1 MPIFQKLLCRFKHP
15 RSLPEEIGKDLGV
28 QILYNQISFQECID
42 YLTSPE
48 HRSKNLKKFMPRKEA
63 EAKFHFAIRKELFKN
78 NSLFSYHVYHGWL
91 AFDLVFDESDRLRRV
106 YMQHQSLKESTDEG
120 IEIELN
126 TLD

>member
-1 MPIFQKLLCRFKHP
+1 MPSLQKFLCRFKHP

-63 EAKFHFAIRKELFKN
+63 EEKFHFARRKERFKN
-78 NSLFSYHVYHGWL
+78 NSLFSYHIYHGWL
-91 AFDLVFDESDRLRRV
+91 AFDLVFDENDRLRRV
-106 YMQHQSLKESTDEG
+106 YMQHQHLEGASDEG
-120 IEIELN
+120 IEIPLN
-126 TLD
+126 T